1 MVKGAFIG
9 TYFFQQRTETGC
21 SAKFKRLASRN
32 NLPEKEMRFT
42 EHTAMKAAEQI
53 AAGVD
58 LEKIET
64 TELDSLEAMIRS
76 ELQDRDMRNPNQI
89 QMWDEQAFRSV
100 F

>member
-1 MVKGAFIG
+1 
-9 TYFFQQRTETGC
+9 
-21 SAKFKRLASRN
+21 
-32 NLPEKEMRFT
+32 MRFT
-42 EHTAMKAAEQI
+42 NHTAMKAAEQI

-89 QMWDEQAFRSV
+89 PMWDEQAFRSV